1 VSLNDMTKDIKIE
14 TRTIGIAGLGLI
26 GGSLAKAY
34 KNRDNI
40 SNNADRD
47 GQDNPD
53 ENIKNANNQ
62 NIIVYGYDIDE
73 AILSFAQLS
82 GAVDGVLDE
91 KTISK
96 CDVIFIAVNPGDA
109 IRYLEENA
117 KYITNGTIV
126 IDCCGV
132 KQSVCSSCCPIAEQH
147 GFVFV
152 GGHPMAGS
160 HKAGFKNSRA
170 DLFRGAYMI
179 LVPPVYDD
187 PVLFG
192 RLEDVLKP
200 IGFGHITVTTA
211 EKHDEMIAFSSQM
224 AHVVSNAFI
233 KSPAAG
239 GHKGF
244 SAGSYRDLTRVARL
258 NAQMWGELLMDNSGY
273 LIRELDIFSDSL
285 KQYRNALESN
295 DMDKLVKLL
304 EEGSR
309 RKGELDSE

>member
-1 VSLNDMTKDIKIE
+1 M
-14 TRTIGIAGLGLI
+14 TIGIAGLGLI

-34 KNRDNI
+34 KN
-40 SNNADRD
+40 SQPA
-47 GQDNPD
+47 GHT
-53 ENIKNANNQ
+53 
-62 NIIVYGYDIDE
+62 VYGFDIDS

-82 GAVDGVLDE
+82 GAADGVLDE
-91 KTISK
+91 NTIGK
-96 CDVIFIAVNPGDA
+96 CDAIFIAVNPGDA
-109 IRYLEENA
+109 VRYLEQNA
-117 KYITNGTIV
+117 KFIAKDALV

-132 KQSVCSSCCPIAEQH
+132 KQSVCLKCQPLAEKF
-147 GFVFV
+147 GFVFI

-170 DLFRGAYMI
+170 DLFHGAYMI

-200 IGFGHITVTTA
+200 IGFGHITITTA

-233 KSPAAG
+233 KSPSAG

-244 SAGSYRDLTRVARL
+244 SAGSYRDLTRVAQL
-258 NAQMWGELLMDNSGY
+258 NADMWGELLMDNSGY
-273 LIRELDIFSDSL
+273 LINELDIFTDSI
-285 KQYRNALESN
+285 KEYRNALETKDLN
-295 DMDKLVKLL
+295 KLVCLL
-304 EEGSR
+304 EDGSR